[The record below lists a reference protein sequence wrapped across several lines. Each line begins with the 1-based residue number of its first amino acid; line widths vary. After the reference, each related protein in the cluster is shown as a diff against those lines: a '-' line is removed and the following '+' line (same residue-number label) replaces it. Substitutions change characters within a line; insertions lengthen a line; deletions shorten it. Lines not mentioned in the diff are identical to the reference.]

1 MKITN
6 PIAIV
11 LVCLLA
17 QVSGKPK
24 NFTPPGHGS
33 GNGTDHIQTAANFDS
48 AGAKM
53 EVCPTGDC
61 KNGKFMRL
69 TVTSLTEVDATETAV
84 TGKKAT
90 DFNAGNSDW
99 TEIKTS
105 LVSNVNVSSTTFASS
120 LTVGQATVAFTLT
133 ASIPQ
138 DDLAVTYGSQTLT
151 VPAGALK
158 FTVGIA
164 GWQFAGVDNGLEL
177 IVKLEAKGPKGK
189 GLDKPTKKA
198 KGNDAKAKK
207 LDRVDFGDSMFMD
220 TPTFALID
228 DTNVETALW
237 NSSVVEIQGGVAF
250 KWVFPHFTKKLYYD
264 PVLGDD
270 STANN
275 SSGSTSSSGSNATGA
290 TGSSSASKLSLSY
303 VAAVSLFVL
312 LVGPF

>member
-6 PIAIV
+6 PVAIV

-24 NFTPPGHGS
+24 NFSPPGHGS

-61 KNGKFMRL
+61 QNGKFMRL
-69 TVTSLTEVDATETAV
+69 TVTSLTEVDATGTAV
-84 TGKKAT
+84 TGKKTT

-99 TEIKTS
+99 TEIKTT
-105 LVSNVNVSSTTFASS
+105 LVGNVNVSSTTFASS
-120 LTVGQATVAFTLT
+120 LAVGQATVGFTLT

-138 DDLAVTYGSQTLT
+138 GDLTVTYGSQTLT

-158 FTVGIA
+158 FTVGVA
-164 GWQFAGVDNGLEL
+164 DWQFTGVDNGLEL
-177 IVKLEAKGPKGK
+177 VIKLEAKGPKGK
-189 GLDKPTKKA
+189 GLSKPTKKA
-198 KGNDAKAKK
+198 KGSDATAKK

-220 TPTFALID
+220 APTFALID
-228 DTNVETALW
+228 DTNVETALL
-237 NSSVVEIQGGVAF
+237 NSSVVEFQGGVAF

-270 STANN
+270 STN
-275 SSGSTSSSGSNATGA
+275 SSGSTSSSGSNSTDA
-290 TGSSSASKLSLSY
+290 TGSSSASKLLLSY
-303 VAAVSLFVL
+303 IAAVSLTVL
-312 LVGPF
+312 LFGLF